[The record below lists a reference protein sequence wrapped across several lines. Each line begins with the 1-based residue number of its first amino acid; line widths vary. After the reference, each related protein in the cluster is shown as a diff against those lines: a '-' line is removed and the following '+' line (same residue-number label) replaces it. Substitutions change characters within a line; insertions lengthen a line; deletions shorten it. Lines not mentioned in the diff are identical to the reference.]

1 MKKTQIMNNLNSGI
15 ILILV
20 LILFSCNPNGGQ
32 NTENPTRGNIKI
44 AVDENFFLLSDAELF
59 TFQSIYVNAHI
70 TPIYKPEMDILTDFL
85 NDSVRLMI
93 TSRKLTK
100 EEDSYL
106 KSKQIYARMDSIAYD
121 GVAFI
126 VSPNNN
132 DTLFKYNTIKDI
144 FLGKIKDW
152 KEINKSNKSG
162 KIKVVFD
169 NMKSANVRFIKE
181 KFKIDSFPNN
191 CVAADKNEEVINY
204 VQKDPNAIGV
214 ISVNWISDSQDSI
227 TRGFK
232 NKIRVVAVT
241 PSYDPDLDEY
251 FKPYQAYIADR
262 SYPFVRSIFVINRET
277 FTGLGTGFI
286 KFVTSDQG
294 QRIVLKMG
302 MVPATMPVRVVAI
315 KNK

>member
-1 MKKTQIMNNLNSGI
+1 MNNLNSGI